1 MQQENLIK
9 VLKYI
14 NAKTDIAIS
23 KLFFEYLKDHNK
35 YKISPSDYKIYEFYK
50 LTKNEKEN
58 IITKGQSKQAI
69 KRLNKITNLT
79 ENEKTLVKYI
89 ENNFLGPLIMKHD
102 LDKIIYK

>member
-14 NAKTDIAIS
+14 NAKTDIATP

-58 IITKGQSKQAI
+58 IITKGHVNKQL
-69 KRLNKITNLT
+69 K
-79 ENEKTLVKYI
+79 
-89 ENNFLGPLIMKHD
+89 D
-102 LDKIIYK
+102 

>member
-58 IITKGQSKQAI
+58 IIRFFK
-69 KRLNKITNLT
+69 
-79 ENEKTLVKYI
+79 
-89 ENNFLGPLIMKHD
+89 
-102 LDKIIYK
+102 

>member
-14 NAKTDIAIS
+14 NAKTDFAIS

-50 LTKNEKEN
+50 LT
-58 IITKGQSKQAI
+58 
-69 KRLNKITNLT
+69 
-79 ENEKTLVKYI
+79 
-89 ENNFLGPLIMKHD
+89 MK
-102 LDKIIYK
+102 